1 LNAVSVG
8 FISKESH
15 EPTPDDIKKRA
26 ELAEARRI
34 IDKWELLEFSI
45 VPVPANPEALAGI
58 KELGISEATQK
69 ELGIE
74 STTIFKEKD
83 VEDTVNEEVEVEVK
97 DEPEDK
103 PVIVVPQHKVVTQ
116 CPVRRIKVVPVRI
129 GFDRASYVDR
139 CIKRKKGIMYID

>member
-1 LNAVSVG
+1 G

-58 KELGISEATQK
+58 KELNISEATQK

-74 STTIFKEKD
+74 DDEITTYIEKE
-83 VEDTVNEEVEVEVK
+83 VEETVNEEVEVEVK
-97 DEPEDK
+97 DEPKEK
-103 PVIVVPQHKVVTQ
+103 PIIVVPRRVLRPHRV
-116 CPVRRIKVVPVRI
+116 VRRARVVINPKDVAAVVA
-129 GFDRASYVDR
+129 G
-139 CIKRKKGIMYID
+139 KLKGKMYL